1 MHRGEKIYAGPR
13 LKRERKALGL
23 TQAQLAD
30 ALGLSPSYLNLMERN
45 QRPITARVLLALA
58 TTFDMDVRSF
68 GAEHDRQMLAD
79 LKEAIA
85 DPALEGVELD
95 MRDMQDLADVHPR
108 GAEALARL
116 FRAYRETQDA
126 AADLAT
132 RAVEGATPGAGLSP
146 VEEVRDALDDA
157 NNHFPALEDAAEHLR
172 ANFPEGESAAARL
185 RAYLKANHGAVVRV
199 YDEEV
204 MGGALR
210 RFDFHARKL
219 LLSDMLEPA
228 GRAFQTAAALVSL
241 EMGALLD
248 EEARKAPGLSE
259 SARTVF
265 RSALVS
271 YAAAALLMPYDAFHK
286 AAERARYDIEALA
299 RKFESSFEQVCH
311 RLTTLN
317 RPGASGVPFFML
329 RVDQAGNVTKR
340 FGGGILAF
348 ARSGGGCA
356 RWRVYDAFRAPEQ
369 VHVQGFELPDGQ
381 RYVSV
386 TKAVTHPLA
395 DGGAVLHAI
404 TVGCAADQAG
414 RLIYSASE
422 PFTPTGLSCRLCERD
437 NCAQRAFPPLQRA
450 IKVDPH
456 ARGAAPFA
464 F

>member
-1 MHRGEKIYAGPR
+1 MDRGEKIYAGPR

-116 FRAYRETQDA
+116 FSAYRETQDA
-126 AADLAT
+126 ATDLAT

-241 EMGALLD
+241 EMG
-248 EEARKAPGLSE
+248 E
-259 SARTVF
+259 
-265 RSALVS
+265 
-271 YAAAALLMPYDAFHK
+271 
-286 AAERARYDIEALA
+286 LA
-299 RKFESSFEQVCH
+299 
-311 RLTTLN
+311 
-317 RPGASGVPFFML
+317 G
-329 RVDQAGNVTKR
+329 
-340 FGGGILAF
+340 
-348 ARSGGGCA
+348 
-356 RWRVYDAFRAPEQ
+356 
-369 VHVQGFELPDGQ
+369 
-381 RYVSV
+381 
-386 TKAVTHPLA
+386 
-395 DGGAVLHAI
+395 
-404 TVGCAADQAG
+404 
-414 RLIYSASE
+414 
-422 PFTPTGLSCRLCERD
+422 
-437 NCAQRAFPPLQRA
+437 
-450 IKVDPH
+450 
-456 ARGAAPFA
+456 
-464 F
+464 

>member
-1 MHRGEKIYAGPR
+1 MDRGEKIYAGPR

-79 LKEAIA
+79 LKEAIG

-108 GAEALARL
+108 GAEALARV
-116 FRAYRETQDA
+116 FRAYKETQNA
-126 AADLAT
+126 ATDLAA
-132 RAVEGATPGAGLSP
+132 RAVEGVTPGAGLSP
-146 VEEVRDALDDA
+146 LEEVRDALDEA
-157 NNHFPALEDAAEHLR
+157 SNHFPALEEAAE
-172 ANFPEGESAAARL
+172 RL
-185 RAYLKANHGAVVRV
+185 RAGLPDAETFPAQLRAQLKANHGAVVRI
-199 YDEEV
+199 YDDEV

-228 GRAFQTAAALVSL
+228 GRTFHTAAALVSL
-241 EMGALLD
+241 ELGALLD

-265 RSALVS
+265 RSSLVN
-271 YAAAALLMPYDAFHK
+271 YAAAALLMPYAAFHQ
-286 AAERARYDIEALA
+286 AAERGRYDIDALA
-299 RKFESSFEQVCH
+299 RKFDSSFEQVCH
-311 RLTTLN
+311 RLTTLH
-317 RPGASGVPFFML
+317 RPGASGVAFFML

-340 FGGGILAF
+340 FGGGVLAF

-356 RWRVYDAFRAPEQ
+356 RWRVYDAFRAPEK

-381 RYVSV
+381 RYISM
-386 TKAVTHPLA
+386 TKAVTHPQA
-395 DGGAVLHAI
+395 DGPAVMNAV
-404 TVGCAADQAG
+404 TVGCAADQVD
-414 RLIYSASE
+414 RLIYRAGDT
-422 PFTPTGLSCRLCERD
+422 FTPTGLSCRLCERE
-437 NCAQRAFPPLQRA
+437 NCAERAFPPLQRQ
-450 IKVDPH
+450 IKADPH
-456 ARGAAPFA
+456 IRGATPFA